1 MSKLSRTALAAGLAL
16 TLLASSA
23 TAQSR
28 PGSIYDVRKGGV
40 SLIAAKIAHRPGDL
54 ITVVINE
61 AQNVSNQEASD
72 FTKSTNLDYEMTKM
86 EIFDSL
92 FETLPSIGAASQD
105 GFTGSASYSKA
116 GNFNA
121 RLTAIVVDVTPQGTM
136 VIEGRREVRI
146 DDETKVIE
154 FRGIMRKWDI
164 TAQNTIDSELVA
176 EATVT
181 YSGSGPMTQATN
193 RQGIGKLFHDAIAWV
208 WPF

>member
-1 MSKLSRTALAAGLAL
+1 MFTKLPLTLALATTLVAGAQ
-16 TLLASSA
+16 
-23 TAQSR
+23 AQSR

-40 SLIAAKIAHRPGDL
+40 SLIAHKIAHRPGDL

-72 FTKSTNLDYEMTKM
+72 FTKSTSLDYEMTKM
-86 EIFDSL
+86 EIFDNL
-92 FETLPSIGAASQD
+92 FQTLPSIGAASND
-105 GFTGSASYSKA
+105 GFTGSATYTKA

-121 RLTAIVVDVTPQGTM
+121 RLTAIVVDVTDQGNM

-154 FRGIMRKWDI
+154 FRGILRRWDI
-164 TAQNTIDSELVA
+164 TAANTIDSELVA
-176 EATVT
+176 DATVT
-181 YSGSGPMTQATN
+181 YSGTGPMTKATN
-193 RQGIGKLFHDAIAWV
+193 RQGLGQMFHDAIAWV